1 MRRSATRQR
10 ALAAGYRSGLEEE
23 MAENLKERGI
33 TFTYEEE
40 KIKWLDSKVRTYTPE
55 LSYTRVLKVPMRTGV
70 IVTASCTQIK

>member
-40 KIKWLDSKVRTYTPE
+40 KIKKEHEDITKLNIFLINCVNAGRS
-55 LSYTRVLKVPMRTGV
+55 L
-70 IVTASCTQIK
+70 ASTKK